1 MGKILVYTNLTTST
15 DVVAVE
21 NFLRFSGHDFSFESF
36 YYNHVTHAHTD
47 YDKSFALVDTSCMV
61 VSDEFKEDL
70 LHKVET
76 LVKKGVRIVLCN
88 FWESKN
94 QILATEYPQMLRQ
107 YEFDIW
113 HGGTLYFWFIMQQRY
128 KDVQF
133 DFYHN
138 HKTYDFLFLNKAQRP
153 HRDLLFD
160 SLSNEGLLEDS
171 LYSYHQRGIPL
182 DPKFEVPRYRYD
194 YPRYGADRDLHED
207 PYNHCAWNIVPETS
221 ADETFITEKL
231 WKPIVAK
238 QPFIVHAKADYLKTL
253 RELGFRTY
261 EKHIDE
267 TYDDEQELGSR
278 TKRIVDVCRSL
289 KGSDHSKMYE
299 DTRDI
304 REHNNITFFNEA
316 LLKQHVNNYFR
327 LLLKLVDD

>member
-94 QILATEYPQMLRQ
+94 QILATEYPQILRQ

-113 HGGTLYFWFIMQQRY
+113 HGGTLYFWFI
-128 KDVQF
+128 
-133 DFYHN
+133 
-138 HKTYDFLFLNKAQRP
+138 LFQ
-153 HRDLLFD
+153 
-160 SLSNEGLLEDS
+160 
-171 LYSYHQRGIPL
+171 
-182 DPKFEVPRYRYD
+182 
-194 YPRYGADRDLHED
+194 
-207 PYNHCAWNIVPETS
+207 
-221 ADETFITEKL
+221 
-231 WKPIVAK
+231 
-238 QPFIVHAKADYLKTL
+238 
-253 RELGFRTY
+253 
-261 EKHIDE
+261 HIF
-267 TYDDEQELGSR
+267 
-278 TKRIVDVCRSL
+278 TKRLNIFFLTLHITIL
-289 KGSDHSKMYE
+289 KKW
-299 DTRDI
+299 
-304 REHNNITFFNEA
+304 ITHIF
-316 LLKQHVNNYFR
+316 LLR
-327 LLLKLVDD
+327 LA